1 MSLKSPRP
9 TSVAG
14 NRVLLV
20 RPGATD
26 FDAQGRM
33 KGSLDMPLCGEG
45 LRQAD
50 SLATE
55 LAGLRIDV
63 VHAAPCESARQ
74 TAGRL
79 AEQRGLKVRVV
90 EGLKNVDHGLWS
102 GKLIEDLRKNQPRVY
117 RSGVEQPEGVQP
129 PGGESIGE
137 ARMRVA
143 KAVRKLIKKGR
154 NQIIALVVPEP
165 LASLVAADLLGE
177 CTPQL
182 WKHERDDGGWQL
194 IDPVPT

>member
-1 MSLKSPRP
+1 MSLKSSGAASA
-9 TSVAG
+9 TG

-55 LAGLRIDV
+55 LAGLRIDI

-74 TAGRL
+74 TAERL
-79 AEQRGLKVRVV
+79 AEHRGLKVRVV
-90 EGLKNVDHGLWS
+90 DCLKNVDHGLWS
-102 GKLIEDLRKNQPRVY
+102 GKLIEDLRRNQPRVY

-129 PGGESIGE
+129 PGGESIGQ
-137 ARMRVA
+137 ARVRVA
-143 KAVRKLIKKGR
+143 KAVRKIIKKGKS
-154 NQIIALVVPEP
+154 QVIALVVPEP
-165 LASLVAADLLGE
+165 LASLVAADLQGE
-177 CTPQL
+177 STPQL
-182 WKHERDDGGWQL
+182 WKHERDAGQWQL
-194 IDPVPT
+194 IDPVVG